1 MAIGYSGS
9 NNAPPNEEEY
19 MGRKILSAF
28 ASSSRRPIKC
38 LRDMTWGEFKRECGI
53 ELGKSKQRSSI
64 RIR

>member
-1 MAIGYSGS
+1 MSASSSTGT
-9 NNAPPNEEEY
+9 
-19 MGRKILSAF
+19 GRGNQTFAVTEGLSAF